1 MTRSTAKR
9 IAGTAVLATGA
20 AVPFAMGLWATWVFL
35 FRGMPM
41 PFGVIAMAGAVT
53 APFLLV
59 RDIIVA
65 DREDQKAKLNKT
77 KDGEPFEA
85 LD

>member
-1 MTRSTAKR
+1 MTSSTAKR
-9 IAGTAVLATGA
+9 LVGTAVLAVGA

-65 DREDQKAKLNKT
+65 DREDRDAKGSIP
-77 KDGEPFEA
+77 KDGETVETM
-85 LD
+85 D